1 MELFCSISV
10 WASSLSAR
18 SRATPGWALWG
29 LWAPGCPLFS
39 CGPQGGAKAPS
50 DPRAQDALPLGSAP
64 WAAGGS
70 FVSSGPSGLRLL
82 DNRAASRLRGA
93 GLPQCPPAGRRCKS
107 ETWGRSRR
115 FLCPAEGWLEVH
127 LGGLRGKELRVQSG
141 GFSVRFALDDV
152 EDEHWCSSVEVAVF
166 LSLFL
171 EKTVLSSSLVPGLIF
186 RNWPCTCGFVS
197 GLSILSWSPCVCVP
211 ASSSLWWSLQ
221 LRDVVWRGL
230 GRCLQLCSSFSE
242 SFWPFKVLVNSSS
255 LIWGIFL
262 FLWKMPLNVILWLQ
276 SVYLLMTLVGMDLL
290 IPHCSSA
297 WAWNSFLC
305 ICVFFGFFISAF

>member
-1 MELFCSISV
+1 MTYSTSSFVKSPLNNDFLRVWWVMELFCSISV

-18 SRATPGWALWG
+18 SRAASGWALWG

-107 ETWGRSRR
+107 EKWGRSRR

-152 EDEHWCSSVEVAVF
+152 EDEHWCSSV
-166 LSLFL
+166 
-171 EKTVLSSSLVPGLIF
+171 
-186 RNWPCTCGFVS
+186 
-197 GLSILSWSPCVCVP
+197 
-211 ASSSLWWSLQ
+211 
-221 LRDVVWRGL
+221 
-230 GRCLQLCSSFSE
+230 
-242 SFWPFKVLVNSSS
+242 
-255 LIWGIFL
+255 
-262 FLWKMPLNVILWLQ
+262 
-276 SVYLLMTLVGMDLL
+276 
-290 IPHCSSA
+290 
-297 WAWNSFLC
+297 
-305 ICVFFGFFISAF
+305 